1 MSSREKRVELIKK
14 IEEARNSR
22 VVTYV
27 TGDRVNAPQAII
39 ADDALLPLFRQLS
52 SIGHTDRLDLFI
64 YTRGGVMMS
73 SFRIAK
79 LLREFGTHLG
89 VIVPYRAHS
98 GGTQICAGANEIIMT
113 KMAELGSVDPA
124 TANEFNPFDQI
135 TKRRINISV
144 EDVSNF
150 LKLAEETAGLVSE
163 DSKLAVFNKL
173 AEQTHPLALGNV
185 NRVSGVVR
193 ILVRELLTLHM
204 DSVRD
209 ASKIVRITKKLTQF
223 YTHDYLITRDEAK
236 RIGLNVVNPD
246 DALENLIM
254 TLYQEYADDLKL
266 HRPFDAFE
274 ALGDQQF
281 KEINHK
287 LAFIESASDSWVYVI
302 PASVSIPQV
311 QPQMVQL
318 PGMPQPTTLIPDRR
332 VLPSIV
338 SFKQGRWVKIADA
351 PDCV

>member
-1 MSSREKRVELIKK
+1 ML
-14 IEEARNSR
+14 
-22 VVTYV
+22 
-27 TGDRVNAPQAII
+27 I
-39 ADDALLPLFRQLS
+39 ADDALIPIFNQLS

-79 LLREFGTHLG
+79 LLREFGNHLG

-124 TANEFNPFDQI
+124 TSNEFNPYDQL

-150 LKLAEETAGLVSE
+150 LKLAEDTAGLVSE
-163 DSKLAVFNKL
+163 DSKLAVFMKL
-173 AEQTHPLALGNV
+173 VEQTHGLALGNV

-193 ILVRELLTLHM
+193 ILVRELLMLHM
-204 DSVRD
+204 DKIKD
-209 ASKIVRITKKLTQF
+209 ASKIIRIAKKLTQF

-236 RIGLNVVNPD
+236 RIGLNVVKPD
-246 DALENLIM
+246 DALEKLIM

-266 HRPFDAFE
+266 QRPFDAFE

-287 LAFIESASDSWVYVI
+287 LAFVESTSDSWVYI
-302 PASVSIPQV
+302 APASVSIPQA
-311 QPQMVQL
+311 QPQMAQL
-318 PGMPQPTTLIPDRR
+318 PGMPQPTAIVPDRR
-332 VLPSIV
+332 ALPLIV